1 MVVSRPCAGRADRG
15 KRLSKKRPR
24 RMAEPRITSLL
35 PSALAA
41 GAAVGG
47 AMHRHPSAGNDRQN
61 NKRRQQQAGVQN
73 DNHAVHRS
81 AGGSGADALG
91 VSGGIHGHFPCHHS
105 RFAPFLD
112 VDRSIAQNAL
122 RCKRKNYYRDKNQ
135 PNQQFFPSPSGQAL
149 SRTAKFPLLVRRL
162 PKGRGTAYAVPRPP
176 ALAGLIE
183 CDTPS
188 AAFRCRCPR
197 SCSAPSSARSSR

>member
-61 NKRRQQQAGVQN
+61 NKRRQQQASVQN
-73 DNHAVHRS
+73 DDHAVHRS

-149 SRTAKFPLLVRRL
+149 SRTAKFPCLSGVCQEDGARRMPCPVLLHL
-162 PKGRGTAYAVPRPP
+162 PV
-176 ALAGLIE
+176 L
-183 CDTPS
+183 
-188 AAFRCRCPR
+188 
-197 SCSAPSSARSSR
+197 

>member
-47 AMHRHPSAGNDRQN
+47 AMHRHPSAGNDRQS
-61 NKRRQQQAGVQN
+61 KRRQQQAGVQN

-91 VSGGIHGHFPCHHS
+91 VSGGIHGHFPCRHS

-122 RCKRKNYYRDKNQ
+122 RYKRKNYHRDKNP
-135 PNQQFFPSPSGQAL
+135 PNQQFF
-149 SRTAKFPLLVRRL
+149 RL
-162 PKGRGTAYAVPRPP
+162 PPVRP
-176 ALAGLIE
+176 
-183 CDTPS
+183 
-188 AAFRCRCPR
+188 CPER
-197 SCSAPSSARSSR
+197 QDFPCLSGVCQEDGARRMPCPVFLHLPVL